1 MASAEVAA
9 PRALLDLPLIC
20 PTCRVLLDGRGTGQ
34 RHCSQCDR
42 SWELRGLKWWFGG
55 EDVVVTGDATD
66 SLKSRLKV
74 HDRLYGVL
82 IDIFSPV
89 FPHFISERRR
99 LRRQMTPEMLAVD
112 VGSGN
117 TRLMESVVNVDL
129 MPYPNVD
136 VVTSADGLPLAD
148 DSVDLVF
155 SIAVLEHVPDPHAA
169 IAELV
174 RVLKPGG
181 QAYVFVP
188 FIQGFHAAPHDFQRF
203 TRPGLERALNALTI
217 ERTESFGPT
226 SGLVWILGEWLSIPL
241 SLGIRPL
248 QRWLALIL
256 MTLLSPL
263 KFLDV
268 LLRRMPGGENIS
280 TGFLVVARK
289 EGASLTGNA
298 EAI

>member
-1 MASAEVAA
+1 MADAASAPAQ
-9 PRALLDLPLIC
+9 ALLDLPLIC
-20 PTCRVLLDGRGTGQ
+20 PQCKALLDGRGTPSRRCGT
-34 RHCSQCDR
+34 CDR
-42 SWELRGLKWWFGG
+42 TWQLTGSKWWFGG

-66 SLKSRLKV
+66 SLKSKLKV
-74 HDRLYGVL
+74 HDKLYGLL

-99 LRRQMTPEMLAVD
+99 LRKQLKPDMLVVD
-112 VGSGN
+112 IGSGN
-117 TRLMESVVNVDL
+117 TRLMDGVVNVDL

-136 VVTSADGLPLAD
+136 VVSSADRIPFDD
-148 DSVDLVF
+148 DSIDLLF
-155 SIAVLEHVPDPHAA
+155 SIAVLEHVPDPQAQ

-188 FIQGFHAAPHDFQRF
+188 FIQGFHAAPYDFQRF
-203 TRPGLERALNALTI
+203 TRPGLELALGRLDI
-217 ERTESFGPT
+217 QRTESFGPT
-226 SGLVWILGEWLSIPL
+226 SGLVWVLGEWLSIPF

-248 QRWLALIL
+248 QRWLALIF

-268 LLRRMPGGENIS
+268 LFRHMPGGENIS
-280 TGFLVVARK
+280 TGFLVIATKGQAALTVQA
-289 EGASLTGNA
+289 EGV
-298 EAI
+298 

>member
-1 MASAEVAA
+1 MADAA
-9 PRALLDLPLIC
+9 STSPGTLLDLPLTC
-20 PTCRVLLDGRGTGQ
+20 PDCRTLLDGGGTDH
-34 RHCSQCDR
+34 RRCSICDR
-42 SWELRGLKWWFGG
+42 NWELVGSKWWFGG
-55 EDVVVTGDATD
+55 ENVVVTGDATD

-74 HDRLYGVL
+74 HDKLYGVL

-99 LRRQMTPEMLAVD
+99 LRKQMTPSMLAID

-117 TRLMESVVNVDL
+117 TRLMEGVVNVDL

-136 VVTSADGLPLAD
+136 VVTSADGLPFAD

-188 FIQGFHAAPHDFQRF
+188 FIQGFHAAPYDFQRF
-203 TRPGLERALNALTI
+203 TRPGLEQALSDLTI
-217 ERTESFGPT
+217 QRTESFGPT
-226 SGLVWILGEWLSIPL
+226 SGLVWVLGEWLSIPF
-241 SLGIRPL
+241 SLGIAPL
-248 QRWLALIL
+248 QRWLALIF

-280 TGFLVVARK
+280 TGFLVVATK
-289 EGASLTGNA
+289 SPATLTA
-298 EAI
+298 QPEAV

>member
-1 MASAEVAA
+1 MASAELADSRV
-9 PRALLDLPLIC
+9 LLDLPL
-20 PTCRVLLDGRGTGQ
+20 TCSNCCIPLEGFGTASRSCGQCGRT
-34 RHCSQCDR
+34 
-42 SWELRGLKWWFGG
+42 WELTGSKWWFGG

-74 HDRLYGVL
+74 HDKLYGVL

-99 LRRQMTPEMLAVD
+99 LRKQMTSSMLAVD

-117 TRLMESVVNVDL
+117 TRLMDGIVNVDV

-136 VVTSADGLPLAD
+136 VVTSADRLPFAD

-155 SIAVLEHVPDPHAA
+155 SIAVLEHVPDPHSA

-174 RVLKPGG
+174 RVLRPGG

-188 FIQGFHAAPHDFQRF
+188 FIQGFHAAPYDFQRF
-203 TRPGLERALNALTI
+203 TRPGLERALGALTI

-241 SLGIRPL
+241 SLGIAPL

-268 LLRRMPGGENIS
+268 LFRRMPGSENIS
-280 TGFLVVARK
+280 TGFLVI
-289 EGASLTGNA
+289 ASKQAATLTASA
-298 EAI
+298 EAV

>member
-1 MASAEVAA
+1 MASL
-9 PRALLDLPLIC
+9 PDMPALLDLPLTC
-20 PTCRVLLDGRGTGQ
+20 PDCRVLLDGRGTAA
-34 RHCSQCDR
+34 RACPSCAR
-42 SWELRGLKWWFGG
+42 TWEMVNDTWWFGG
-55 EDVVVTGDATD
+55 EDMVVTVDATD
-66 SLKSRLKV
+66 SIKSRLKV
-74 HDRLYGVL
+74 HDRLYRLL

-89 FPHFISERRR
+89 FPHWISERRR
-99 LRRQMTPEMLAVD
+99 LRKRITPQMLAVD
-112 VGSGN
+112 IGSGN
-117 TRLMESVVNVDL
+117 TRIMDGVVNVDV

-136 VVTSADGLPLAD
+136 VVTSADRLPLAD
-148 DSVDLVF
+148 DSVDIVF

-174 RVLKPGG
+174 RVLRPGG
-181 QAYVFVP
+181 DAYVFVP
-188 FIQGFHAAPHDFQRF
+188 FMQGFHAAPYDYQRF
-203 TRPGLERALNALTI
+203 TRPGLELALGALTV

-226 SGLVWILGEWLSIPL
+226 SGLVWVLGEWLSIPL

-268 LLRRMPGGENIS
+268 LFRHMPGGENIS

-289 EGASLTGNA
+289 PQQGPTTPGASA
-298 EAI
+298 